1 MPDIAIIPAG
11 GSDRWGDDEPGGD
24 PVVVRRP
31 KMWPRDSAETQN
43 NVLISG
49 WSVYIPKGKPV
60 PTAADSVMVDVEVDA
75 EGGYVAGTG
84 TEYHVTGD
92 PGPYYA
98 GGNRQLKGTL
108 VNLERSV

>member
-1 MPDIAIIPAG
+1 MPDIAIISAG
-11 GSDRWGDDEPGGD
+11 GTDRWGDDLPGGN

-31 KMWPRDSAETQN
+31 KMWPRDSSETQN

-49 WSVYIPKGKPV
+49 WSVFIPKGRPV
-60 PTAADSVMVDVEVDA
+60 PSAADSVMVGIEIDGD
-75 EGGYVAGTG
+75 GRMVAGTG
-84 TEYHVTGD
+84 AEYHVVGD

-108 VNLERSV
+108 VNLERSA